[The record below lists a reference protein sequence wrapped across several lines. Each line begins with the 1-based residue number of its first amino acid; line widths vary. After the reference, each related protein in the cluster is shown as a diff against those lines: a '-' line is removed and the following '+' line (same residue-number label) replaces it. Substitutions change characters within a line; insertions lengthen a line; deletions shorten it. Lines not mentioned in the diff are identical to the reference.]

1 MWLLH
6 TKSLELEEFFDLNTP
21 SYAIL
26 SHTWGNEEISFVEMQ
41 SGDEATRRKAGFKKI
56 ENFCTLAD
64 EHGFTYGWADSC
76 CIDKRSSAEL
86 SEAINSMYRYYYNA
100 AECLVY
106 LEDVPVKGAGSIAQ
120 LEAIKSSRWFTR
132 GWTLQEL
139 VASNT
144 RRFYACD
151 WSPIEDFADFNA
163 VVAGV
168 TGIDALALE
177 YRGMLSSFPVAERM
191 CWAAKRQ
198 TTRSEDMAYSLMGL
212 FDVSMPV
219 IYGEGARKSFRR
231 LQNEIM
237 QTSFD
242 QTLFA
247 WRGNYESSGLLAT
260 SPADFENTPHLALWQ
275 PYNLSPFAM
284 TNIGLSIRL
293 LKLGEAASRSF
304 FTSAQS
310 GTIANSVAALQCHV
324 KHERSW
330 KFLVVYIEPIENANI
345 LVNGKS
351 CKGYRRVKCS
361 EWLLVDRKALQG
373 WPGEDVLVLEDEH
386 HRLLRQHIPAGRQ

>member
-144 RRFYACD
+144 RRFYACR
-151 WSPIEDFADFNA
+151 FQR
-163 VVAGV
+163 
-168 TGIDALALE
+168 
-177 YRGMLSSFPVAERM
+177 RG
-191 CWAAKRQ
+191 
-198 TTRSEDMAYSLMGL
+198 G
-212 FDVSMPV
+212 
-219 IYGEGARKSFRR
+219 RR
-231 LQNEIM
+231 
-237 QTSFD
+237 
-242 QTLFA
+242 
-247 WRGNYESSGLLAT
+247 
-260 SPADFENTPHLALWQ
+260 
-275 PYNLSPFAM
+275 
-284 TNIGLSIRL
+284 
-293 LKLGEAASRSF
+293 
-304 FTSAQS
+304 
-310 GTIANSVAALQCHV
+310 
-324 KHERSW
+324 
-330 KFLVVYIEPIENANI
+330 
-345 LVNGKS
+345 
-351 CKGYRRVKCS
+351 
-361 EWLLVDRKALQG
+361 DR
-373 WPGEDVLVLEDEH
+373 H
-386 HRLLRQHIPAGRQ
+386 